1 MLTLPRAVRIYLAAG
16 PVDLRK
22 SIDGLGGLA
31 KARSHDLFSGHLF
44 VFTSRRGD
52 RVKILTWD
60 RGGFVLYYK
69 RLEKGRFR
77 LPAVAP
83 GAVEVELDATQL
95 AMLLDGIDMKRV
107 KAPARWQPPPR
118 GDSSVRTTGAE
129 KT

>member
-22 SIDGLGGLA
+22 SIDGLGA
-31 KARSHDLFSGHLF
+31 IARTHAHDVFSGHLF

-52 RVKILTWD
+52 RIKILAWD
-60 RGGFVLYYK
+60 TGGFVLYYK

-77 LPAVAP
+77 LPSIAP
-83 GAVEVELDATQL
+83 GAREVELDATQL
-95 AMLLDGIDMKRV
+95 AMLLDGIDVKRV
-107 KAPARWQPPPR
+107 KTPARWEPPAR
-118 GDSSVRTTGAE
+118 ATATR

>member
-22 SIDGLGGLA
+22 SIDGLGALA
-31 KARSHDLFSGHLF
+31 RERSHDLFSGHLF
-44 VFTSRRGD
+44 VFTSKRGD
-52 RVKILTWD
+52 RVKILSWD

-69 RLEKGRFR
+69 RLERGRFK
-77 LPAVAP
+77 LPVIAP

-95 AMLLDGIDMKRV
+95 AMLLDGIDVKRV
-107 KAPARWQPPPR
+107 KTPMRWEPGARPVP
-118 GDSSVRTTGAE
+118 SVRRGGAE